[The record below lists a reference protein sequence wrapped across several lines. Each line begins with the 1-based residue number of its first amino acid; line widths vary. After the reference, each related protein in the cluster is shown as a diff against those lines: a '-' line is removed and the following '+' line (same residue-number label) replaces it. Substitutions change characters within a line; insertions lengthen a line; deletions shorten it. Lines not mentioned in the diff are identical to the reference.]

1 MSATILL
8 MGHGSPDR
16 TSFVELHELHDL
28 VAARLQAPVR
38 LSVLEFPTG
47 DVPLVDDVLVTLPR
61 SQRVALQPLLLFDGA
76 HDRRDVPAIVAE
88 AEERCGLDVR
98 IGSAFGDDPILVDL
112 AAERLRA
119 AGAGPGDVL
128 LFVGRGSTEASART
142 QTEAVGAAVAGASGL
157 GHMVC
162 YAGISRPD
170 LTQGMELVIAFQPRR
185 VLALPFLLH
194 TGVLARRVAAT
205 LRPIAQQRSVELV
218 LLPHI
223 GNAPPVIELVATRVE
238 SLL

>member
-16 TSFVELHELHDL
+16 TSLVELHELRDL
-28 VAARLQAPVR
+28 VAARLQARVE

-47 DVPLVDDVLVTLPR
+47 DVSLLEDVLVTLPP

-76 HDRRDVPAIVAE
+76 HDRRDVPAIVAQ
-88 AEERCGLDVR
+88 AEERYGLDVR
-98 IGSAFGDDPILVDL
+98 IGSAFGNDPILIEL
-112 AAERLRA
+112 ATARLRA
-119 AGAGPGDVL
+119 VGAGPRDVL

-157 GHMVC
+157 RHVVC

-170 LTQGMELVIAFQPRR
+170 LAEGMESAIALQPSR

-194 TGVLARRVAAT
+194 AGVLVRRVAAT
-205 LRPIAQQRSVELV
+205 LEPMARHSSVELI

-238 SLL
+238 ALL